1 MMTKLNTPLLEVR
14 NLTIEFKVQDGQVKA
29 VNGLSFKV
37 YDGEVVG
44 IVGESG
50 SGKSQTLLAIM
61 GLLASNSKISGSI
74 KFLGQELIGLSPAK
88 LNEIRGNQI
97 AMIFQ
102 DPMTSLNPYL
112 KISAQMT
119 EVLRVHR
126 KMSYKESLK
135 KSIEMLER
143 VKIPNATQK
152 IHCYPHQFSGG
163 MRQRVMIAMSL
174 LTKPKLLIA
183 DEPTTALDVTVQAQ
197 ILALLKELKQ
207 ELNMSI
213 IFVTHDMGV
222 VADICDQVNVMYAG
236 WLMETASIAQLF
248 TEPAHPYTQ
257 ALLATIPNFEEE
269 LGRLKTISGELLN
282 LLNLPTGCPFQER
295 CPKVN
300 AKCRDLIPLRKISPR
315 HVMKCTLEVTHAEK
329 NSSN

>member
-1 MMTKLNTPLLEVR
+1 MTRSIIPLLEVR
-14 NLTIEFKVQDGQVKA
+14 DLTIEFNVQDGQVKA

-50 SGKSQTLLAIM
+50 SGKSQTMLAIM
-61 GLLASNSKISGSI
+61 GLLASNSKMTGSI
-74 KFLGQELIGLSPAK
+74 KFRGQELIGLSTAK
-88 LNEIRGNQI
+88 LNKIRGNQM

-119 EVLRVHR
+119 EVLMVHQ
-126 KMSYKESLK
+126 KMSYKQSLI
-135 KSIEMLER
+135 KSIEMLDH
-143 VKIPNATQK
+143 VKIPNASQR
-152 IHCYPHQFSGG
+152 IHCYPHEFSGG

-174 LTKPKLLIA
+174 LTRPKLLIA

-197 ILALLKELKQ
+197 FLALLKDLKQ
-207 ELNMSI
+207 EFNMSI

-222 VADICDQVNVMYAG
+222 VANICDQVNVMYAG
-236 WLMETASIAQLF
+236 WLMETASVSQLF
-248 TEPAHPYTQ
+248 TEPCHPYTE
-257 ALLATIPNFEEE
+257 ALLAAIPNPDHDVE
-269 LGRLKTISGELLN
+269 RLKTISGEPPDLLH
-282 LLNLPTGCPFQER
+282 LPAGCPFQER

-300 AKCRDLIPLRKISPR
+300 EKCSGPIPLQKISPR
-315 HVMKCTLEVTHAEK
+315 HVMKCSHKTGNEGGQ
-329 NSSN
+329 

>member
-1 MMTKLNTPLLEVR
+1 MTQKMTPLLEVR
-14 NLTIEFKVQDGQVKA
+14 DLTIEFKVQDGLVKA

-50 SGKSQTLLAIM
+50 SGKSQTMLAIM

-74 KFLGQELIGLSPAK
+74 KFRGQELIGLSSSK
-88 LNEIRGNQI
+88 LNKIRGNQI

-119 EVLRVHR
+119 EVLMLH
-126 KMSYKESLK
+126 KKINYKQALIQ
-135 KSIEMLER
+135 SIEMLEH
-143 VKIPNATQK
+143 VKIPDAKQR
-152 IHCYPHQFSGG
+152 IHCYPHEFSGG

-174 LTKPKLLIA
+174 LNKPKLLIA

-197 ILALLKELKQ
+197 ILELLKDLKQ

-222 VADICDQVNVMYAG
+222 VANICDHVNVMYAG
-236 WLMETASIAQLF
+236 WLMETAGILQLF
-248 TEPAHPYTQ
+248 TKPCHPYTQ
-257 ALLATIPNFEEE
+257 ALLATIPS
-269 LGRLKTISGELLN
+269 LDHDVDRLKTIPGEPPN
-282 LLNLPTGCPFQER
+282 LLHLPKGCPFQDR
-295 CPKVN
+295 
-300 AKCRDLIPLRKISPR
+300 
-315 HVMKCTLEVTHAEK
+315 
-329 NSSN
+329 